1 MWEKSEFW
9 PSDFFRSSIYEERKI
24 TKLFVNTY
32 EKYQTFGMLK
42 KRISRGTLAGFWLC
56 LLLTLILWKS
66 FLFFFSFSILD
77 ETKQID
83 CESWIKIHCLL
94 QEYTVFQSQQDYL
107 KIHGSRMN
115 PQNCKNEQDRS
126 NPSPLIKK
134 KKKNQVLAWNMHRY
148 GTERAE
154 GSE

>member
-1 MWEKSEFW
+1 
-9 PSDFFRSSIYEERKI
+9 
-24 TKLFVNTY
+24 
-32 EKYQTFGMLK
+32 MLK

-56 LLLTLILWKS
+56 LLLTLILRKS

-134 KKKNQVLAWNMHRY
+134 KKKIRCWHETCTDMELNERKVLNNGKGFMELQEASN
-148 GTERAE
+148 TEAIANKIMS
-154 GSE
+154 GFTL